1 MLSIALFICYSILS
15 KVIVHNSVYPL
26 NYLIFKY
33 LQFLFLS
40 GDR

>member
-1 MLSIALFICYSILS
+1 MNKRQKTTEI
-15 KVIVHNSVYPL
+15 IVHYSVYPL

-40 GDR
+40 GDS